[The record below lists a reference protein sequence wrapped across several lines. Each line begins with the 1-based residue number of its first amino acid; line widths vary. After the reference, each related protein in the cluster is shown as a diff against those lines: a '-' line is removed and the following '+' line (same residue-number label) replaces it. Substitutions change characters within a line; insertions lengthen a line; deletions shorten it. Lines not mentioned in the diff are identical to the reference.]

1 MLCLL
6 LLITTF
12 SFGQKKIIVY
22 RSVPMVIVVDYRTLT
37 NNMVIDKDKLQLVR
51 VLEDSIGEREF
62 GDSGRNG
69 VILFKT
75 IGKLE
80 LLRVNEIARIFGLK
94 EEDKNLRICINKTVM
109 RNPEMILIQK
119 DKIKAVQVTKEHNW
133 IDVSELNSNEK
144 FINILV
150 N

>member
-1 MLCLL
+1 MKKHCVLCLL

-22 RSVPMVIVVDYRTLT
+22 RSVPMVIVDDYRTLT

-69 VILFKT
+69 VILL
-75 IGKLE
+75 KLLE
-80 LLRVNEIARIFGLK
+80 
-94 EEDKNLRICINKTVM
+94 NL
-109 RNPEMILIQK
+109 
-119 DKIKAVQVTKEHNW
+119 
-133 IDVSELNSNEK
+133 SY
-144 FINILV
+144 
-150 N
+150 